1 MITVIARRD
10 QAIPQNTRKSPAS
23 TAAWL
28 LFAGLLFAGL
38 LFAGLLFAGL
48 LFAGLLFAAVAWTWA
63 LRALIRM
70 ITPMAATVNPW
81 SSLTKTRGSAHS
93 TAARVQP
100 RSSADREQA
109 SSGTAKAISWK
120 SKSIICWRPHE
131 NPYAAP
137 ISRPAEAPS
146 LAVAARLTG
155 ITESAVSNAWAT
167 SSVTGLGA
175 IRKNGAINAT
185 MGWKWSPSRLKP
197 EPLMLA
203 TGACRWAV
211 CLTYSVKMPRSHDPG
226 SRRT

>member
-48 LFAGLLFAAVAWTWA
+48 LFAGLLFAWLQFVGLLFAAAAWTWA

-93 TAARVQP
+93 TAARVRP

-109 SSGTAKAISWK
+109 RSGTAKAISWK
-120 SKSIICWRPHE
+120 SKSI
-131 NPYAAP
+131 
-137 ISRPAEAPS
+137 
-146 LAVAARLTG
+146 
-155 ITESAVSNAWAT
+155 
-167 SSVTGLGA
+167 
-175 IRKNGAINAT
+175 
-185 MGWKWSPSRLKP
+185 M
-197 EPLMLA
+197 
-203 TGACRWAV
+203 
-211 CLTYSVKMPRSHDPG
+211 
-226 SRRT
+226 

>member
-48 LFAGLLFAAVAWTWA
+48 LFARLLFAGLQFVGLLFVGLLFAAAAWTWA

-93 TAARVQP
+93 
-100 RSSADREQA
+100 
-109 SSGTAKAISWK
+109 
-120 SKSIICWRPHE
+120 
-131 NPYAAP
+131 
-137 ISRPAEAPS
+137 
-146 LAVAARLTG
+146 
-155 ITESAVSNAWAT
+155 
-167 SSVTGLGA
+167 
-175 IRKNGAINAT
+175 
-185 MGWKWSPSRLKP
+185 
-197 EPLMLA
+197 
-203 TGACRWAV
+203 
-211 CLTYSVKMPRSHDPG
+211 
-226 SRRT
+226 